1 MKFIVIVA
9 AICLLLP
16 AVAQAAPSGTIT
28 GGTVD
33 TTWTRGHVD
42 NVSVT
47 FDLASPNGVATKW
60 AGIAQVQPAALGSCP
75 TDWIRSSLSN
85 GVVNDA
91 WFSGYIGN
99 VSPTSAVSTTIS
111 SGPFDFPISNGALGQ
126 RLCLYYLMFPGTA
139 YEQGKLVAE
148 KVLMVSPNVESP
160 TIRSSP
166 IPATDL
172 SHTEAW
178 GTVNWYFDHKFK
190 SFHHA
195 KKRSI
200 VEYKQINAAK
210 RVMIVNWLYKSQ
222 KYRKIV
228 VVVKTGGKRY
238 LTILLPNA
246 DLI

>member
-1 MKFIVIVA
+1 M
-9 AICLLLP
+9 LP
-16 AVAQAAPSGTIT
+16 AAAQAAPSGTIT

-42 NVSVT
+42 GVSVT
-47 FDLASPNGVATKW
+47 FDLPSPNGAPTRW
-60 AGIAQVQPAALGSCP
+60 AAIAQVQPAALGSCP
-75 TDWIRSSLSN
+75 IDWIRSSLSN
-85 GVVNDA
+85 GTVNDA
-91 WFSGYIGN
+91 WFSGYMGT
-99 VSPTSAVSTTIS
+99 VSPAAVSSTIS
-111 SGPFDFPISNGALGQ
+111 NGPFDFPISNGAIGQ
-126 RLCLYYLMFPGTA
+126 RLCLYYLLFPGTP

-148 KVLMVSPNVESP
+148 KVLTPSPAVESP

-166 IPATDL
+166 APATNL

-238 LTILLPNA
+238 LTILLPNT